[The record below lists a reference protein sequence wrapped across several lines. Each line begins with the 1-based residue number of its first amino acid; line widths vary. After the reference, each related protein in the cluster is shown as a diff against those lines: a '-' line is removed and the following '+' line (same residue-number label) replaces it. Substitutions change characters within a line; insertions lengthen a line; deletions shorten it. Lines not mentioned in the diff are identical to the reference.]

1 MNSEARFL
9 VLEFEQTEFHWYNSG
24 PQIYFYLIQFRTHH
38 IHLNNTNLILI
49 FIYGPRG
56 AV

>member
-9 VLEFEQTEFHWYNSG
+9 FLEFEQTEFHWYNSG
-24 PQIYFYLIQFRTHH
+24 PQIYLIHFRTHH
-38 IHLNNTNLILI
+38 IHLNDNLVLR